1 MLDKTREDLNETR
14 AKVIKLSSQEEWNTE
29 RFRLA
34 QNNAAN
40 HKKEI
45 GLLEERNK
53 TLHSVIAKHE
63 NAIDALHKEMLNS
76 QTMLS
81 KVERSNERLQNE
93 ARMLKISE
101 SRLQQECEIL
111 HRQKTGSALIA
122 ENLKM
127 VQVQIEKG
135 ESETKMR
142 LENENSSMQ
151 KEVQLLRK
159 KLA

>member
-1 MLDKTREDLNETR
+1 MEDKYSNY
-14 AKVIKLSSQEEWNTE
+14 
-29 RFRLA
+29 
-34 QNNAAN
+34 
-40 HKKEI
+40 KKEI
-45 GLLEERNK
+45 GFLEESNK

-81 KVERSNERLQNE
+81 KAERSQERAQNE
-93 ARMLKISE
+93 VRMLKMAE

-135 ESETKMR
+135 ESEAKMR
-142 LENENSSMQ
+142 LEND
-151 KEVQLLRK
+151 
-159 KLA
+159 